1 MTRHIVLT
9 VLLQLLVIS
18 VPVQGAD
25 VERTEEIEKVLRFGS
40 ASGDRLVVV
49 DNLFGS
55 IEVKGYDGKEVRV
68 KIEKIIVARSNEKA
82 AMAEE
87 EITLEVYENDDVI
100 ELYVDGPFRDKSNRE
115 INWRG
120 FRFNGYRV
128 IYNFKLEIP
137 KSCSIDLTTVDEGDI
152 SVKSIEGDFD
162 VQHVNGRI
170 DMKGLRGSG
179 AVYSVNGKLTVEF
192 DNNPRSDC
200 HFGTVNGD
208 VRLYFQ
214 SDLSADFYMR
224 TMNGEAYT
232 DFDVAA
238 LPVRTTTSNSRNGK
252 KVYKVGHM
260 TGVRAGKGGPEIE
273 LNTLNGDMFILSR

>member
-1 MTRHIVLT
+1 MNMIRYIALS
-9 VLLQLLVIS
+9 VLLQLLVVS
-18 VPVQGAD
+18 PPVQGAD
-25 VERTEEIEKVLRFGS
+25 VERTEETEKVLRFGG
-40 ASGDRLVVV
+40 AGGERLVVV

-55 IEVKGYDGKEVRV
+55 IEVKGYDGEEVRV
-68 KIEKIIVARSNEKA
+68 NIQKTIVARSNEKA
-82 AMAEE
+82 ARAEE

-100 ELYVDGPFRDKSNRE
+100 ELYVDGPFRDKRKRE

-128 IYNFKLEIP
+128 IYNFELEIP
-137 KSCSIDLTTVDEGDI
+137 KDCAVELTTVDEGDI
-152 SVKSIEGDFD
+152 SVRSIAGDFD

-170 DMKGLRGSG
+170 DMKGIRGSG
-179 AVYSVNGKLTVEF
+179 EVYSVNGKLTIEF
-192 DNNPRSDC
+192 EDNPTRDC
-200 HFGTVNGD
+200 LFGTVNGD

-214 SDLSADFYMR
+214 SGLSADFYMK

-232 DFDVAA
+232 DFDMAA
-238 LPVRTTTSNSRNGK
+238 LPFKTTTSNSRNGK

-273 LNTLNGDMFILSR
+273 LKTLKSCVRAG